1 MNRLGGSQLTYDM
14 GEVVRE
20 EVCLWGFCAP
30 EATVQAAAIAV
41 FGVLTVLVLVGLAHV
56 YDARDA
62 LADERERV
70 ADERDAFRRFAA
82 KVQGIDASAGRAT
95 AGTDAPV
102 AVRTKPPDSGMGT
115 VREAYRETV
124 MGVPHFDDEYD
135 EELVTNATA
144 ELSPE
149 VAAALAGNGP
159 LTPQLRKALATQSR
173 EAAASRENLIDAID
187 GERERVREATE
198 DLERIEGAVAELDET
213 AFLPYTYGE
222 LEDAYD
228 RLEDARDDTD
238 TLVTERQ
245 ATLHAEG
252 AGAQGMDG
260 HDFRRYV
267 YGSLDTT
274 YPVLTDASALI
285 DYVEDVQSQVV
296 RSLLRRA

>member
-30 EATVQAAAIAV
+30 EATVQAAAVVV
-41 FGVLTVLVLVGLAHV
+41 FGALTLLVLVGLAHV

-62 LADERERV
+62 LSEERERV
-70 ADERDAFRRFAA
+70 AAERDAFRRFAA
-82 KVQGIDASAGRAT
+82 KVEGIDVSAGQVS
-95 AGTDAPV
+95 AGTSAPV

-124 MGVPHFDDEYD
+124 MGVPHFDDEYG
-135 EELVTNATA
+135 EELVTNAAA

-149 VAAALAGNGP
+149 VAAALADGGT
-159 LTPQLRKALATQSR
+159 LTPQLRGALATQSR

-198 DLERIEGAVAELDET
+198 SLERVEDDVSELDD
-213 AFLPYTYGE
+213 ASFLPYSYGE

-228 RLEDARDDTD
+228 RLEDARDDAD
-238 TLVTERQ
+238 ALVTERQ

-267 YGSLDTT
+267 YGSLGTS
-274 YPVLTDASALI
+274 YPVLTEASRLI
-285 DYVEDVQSQVV
+285 DRIEDVQSQVV
-296 RSLLRRA
+296 TSLLRRA